1 VALAPSLPPARGP
14 ASGEWQLDFYSR
26 PVQGADGKKLWE
38 LLVTDSAGSFYHAE
52 AVPSNCVNSRELRKR
67 VQALIDAS
75 AVKPRAIRFFRA
87 QMKNMLSI
95 ALSDLGSARAVPS
108 RATYML
114 YEWLAQRERSLYPT
128 MAGYRPPRPEPPPVR
143 LPVKLPDQLRGE
155 QYAFVTLPYAEFLPG
170 GGITDENVGFG
181 SLCPLPAADRAP
193 AEDAMVPGLVV
204 FSRRAPAIAAWLTG
218 VDLAYVCGAL
228 ESRELLLEV
237 GLDTQYLFARIR
249 TAEQSLE
256 AQLFEEGKSRT
267 AGLHFLSVQA
277 SAEADAPDGFWLLKD
292 VAAEK
297 RAVFSPPA

>member
-1 VALAPSLPPARGP
+1 
-14 ASGEWQLDFYSR
+14 
-26 PVQGADGKKLWE
+26 
-38 LLVTDSAGSFYHAE
+38 
-52 AVPSNCVNSRELRKR
+52 
-67 VQALIDAS
+67 
-75 AVKPRAIRFFRA
+75 
-87 QMKNMLSI
+87 
-95 ALSDLGSARAVPS
+95 
-108 RATYML
+108 
-114 YEWLAQRERSLYPT
+114 SLYPT

-218 VDLAYVCGAL
+218 ADPRGRRR
-228 ESRELLLEV
+228 SRV
-237 GLDTQYLFARIR
+237 R
-249 TAEQSLE
+249 
-256 AQLFEEGKSRT
+256 
-267 AGLHFLSVQA
+267 A